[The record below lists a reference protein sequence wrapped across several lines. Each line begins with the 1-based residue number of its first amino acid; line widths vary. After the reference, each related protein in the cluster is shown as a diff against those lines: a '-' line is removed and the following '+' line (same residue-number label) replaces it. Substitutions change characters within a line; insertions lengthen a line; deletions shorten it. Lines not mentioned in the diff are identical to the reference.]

1 MQNIAL
7 ENKTN
12 FFEKRV
18 AEYAKSNVGEP
29 AENTDLNFDMEF

>member
-7 ENKTN
+7 QNKTN

-18 AEYAKSNVGEP
+18 AEYAKSNVGEK
-29 AENTDLNFDMEF
+29 AEDNELNFNVEF

>member
-7 ENKTN
+7 QNKTN

-18 AEYAKSNVGEP
+18 AEYAKASVGGEAS
-29 AENTDLNFDMEF
+29 AELNFNAEF